1 LFDVFAGE
9 QELWVLRA
17 AGVPRN
23 RGTSHDLRNAAR
35 DSREDYLPVQYV
47 RIIWKI
53 VEVAFNLFKVI
64 GGNWSA
70 VAALVLSLVEL
81 HAVWQVERGAAQA
94 F

>member
-1 LFDVFAGE
+1 
-9 QELWVLRA
+9 
-17 AGVPRN
+17 
-23 RGTSHDLRNAAR
+23 
-35 DSREDYLPVQYV
+35 V

-70 VAALVLSLVEL
+70 VATLVLSLVEL
-81 HAVWQVERGAAQA
+81 HAAWQVERGAAQA